1 MTNKG
6 MTRFE
11 TIRTLRKHVRL
22 SERRSEVWKQ
32 NKVAKALIYFSGVV
46 TVLYLIFIAVMISL
60 IANSSETRTPY
71 EIIFGLLPFLMAV
84 DFGVRLAPTSPSSI
98 AATCS
103 DE

>member
-60 IANSSETRTPY
+60 IANSSSQYTASELMFS
-71 EIIFGLLPFLMAV
+71 IIP
-84 DFGVRLAPTSPSSI
+84 I
-98 AATCS
+98 II
-103 DE
+103 